1 MHGHTFADHQHDHVF
16 LGAYHDR
23 NARRTH
29 WVILLTA
36 VMMVGEITAG
46 MLFGSMALLADGWHM
61 ATHAGALAITAFAY
75 AFARRY
81 ARDARFTFGTGKV
94 GELAGFASAIALGV
108 TALLIGWESV
118 ERLIDPVPIAFGEAI
133 TVAVLGLAVNL
144 ASAWL
149 LAGGGH
155 DHHHGHAHEHH
166 HHHDHQD
173 QNLRAA
179 YLHVLAD
186 ALTSVLAIVAL
197 VVGRYLGWVWMDPVV
212 GVVGALVIGRW
223 AYGLLRDT
231 AAVLLDAGADPR
243 LAERVRGAI
252 ERGGDRI
259 SDLHLWR
266 VGPGRH
272 AAIIALVTSE
282 PRDPEHYRT
291 RVSDWPELAHVTVE
305 VHRCSAPH

>member
-1 MHGHTFADHQHDHVF
+1 MHSHTIADHQHDHVF
-16 LGAYHDR
+16 LGADHDR

-29 WVILLTA
+29 WVILLTGL
-36 VMMVGEITAG
+36 MMVGEITAG

-61 ATHAGALAITAFAY
+61 ATHTGALAITAVAY
-75 AFARRY
+75 WFARRH

-94 GELAGFASAIALGV
+94 GELAGFASAIALGL

-118 ERLIDPVPIAFGEAI
+118 ERLIDPVSIAFEEAI

-149 LAGGGH
+149 LAGGGS
-155 DHHHGHAHEHH
+155 
-166 HHHDHQD
+166 HHHDHAHPHDHQHGHED

-212 GVVGALVIGRW
+212 GIVGALVIGRW

-272 AAIIALVTSE
+272 AAIVALVTAE
-282 PRDPEHYRT
+282 PREPEHYRR
-291 RVSDWPELAHVTVE
+291 RVADWPELAHVTVE
-305 VHRCSAPH
+305 VHRCYGPH